1 MDTTAIRARPGAE
14 RARAWAP
21 SRISDTQVHI
31 VLAAAMLAS
40 AAFSLWL
47 SRGTT
52 FTGDEL
58 NWIIDTPGLDL
69 DGALQPHGGH
79 LILVPRLLYD
89 AILHVSGVDY
99 LPFRLL
105 TVGSVLLTAGSFF
118 VFAERRI
125 GALAA
130 LAPTLVL
137 LFYGSDHNHALQG
150 AGFTVVF
157 PLATGIGALLALERE
172 DRAGDIAACAL
183 LLLGLATYS
192 TGIPFVAGAA
202 VLILIGSDRWRRSWV
217 FLLPSLLYG
226 AWLLWSQIETTG
238 GAGSQ
243 VALSNILLF
252 PSWAWDSLGTVGA
265 AFLGLGYE
273 FTGGETSPHR
283 LETGWGAIVAVIALA
298 ALIWRLRQGRIQKW
312 LWATMAIPLTY
323 WLVGSLGALDTELDV
338 PESTRFIFPGTIAV
352 LLVAVEAA
360 RGLRLGRAALV
371 AIYAVGVL
379 ALATNVR
386 LLVDGAAGLRDGVAI
401 ERAALTTVEL
411 SQGRVGSVLGGQ
423 EIGKMLRF
431 TGNGTIA
438 TGYQVAV
445 REFGSPAFT
454 LDELRAEPEHIRQQ
468 ADLLLADNLGLR
480 VERASAPA
488 TGCRRITGEP
498 GAGTSFELPP
508 GGAVLRTSGEP
519 AELHLRRFGST
530 FANHAV
536 GSLEPGVPTS
546 VVIPPDAAP
555 DPWYGSVPLTAIEIC
570 DAPVSG

>member
-1 MDTTAIRARPGAE
+1 METTAIRARPGAE
-14 RARAWAP
+14 RAGAWMP
-21 SRISDTQVHI
+21 SRISDTLVHI
-31 VLAAAMLAS
+31 VLAAAMLVS
-40 AAFSLWL
+40 AGFSLWL
-47 SRGTT
+47 TRGTT

-69 DGALQPHGGH
+69 DGALQPHNGH

-202 VLILIGSDRWRRSWV
+202 VLVLIGSDRWRRAWV
-217 FLLPSLLYG
+217 FLVPMLLYG
-226 AWLLWSQIETTG
+226 AWLLWSQFATEG

-243 VALSNILLF
+243 VALSNVLLF
-252 PSWAWDSLGTVGA
+252 PGWAWDSLGTVGA

-273 FTGGETSPHR
+273 FTQQDESPHS
-283 LETGWGAIVAVIALA
+283 LESGWAPVVAAISLA
-298 ALIWRLRQGRIQKW
+298 ALAWRLSRGRIGKW
-312 LWATMAIPLTY
+312 LWATIAIPVTY
-323 WLVGSLGALDTELDV
+323 WLVGSLGALDSPLDV
-338 PESTRFIFPGTIAV
+338 PESTRFIFPGTIVV

-360 RGLRLGRAALV
+360 RGIRLGTTALA
-371 AIYAVGVL
+371 AIYAVAVL

-386 LLVDGAAGLRDGVAI
+386 LLADGGAGLRDAGAN
-401 ERAALTTVEL
+401 ERVSLAAVEL
-411 SQGRVGSVLGGQ
+411 AGGRVGDEYASGLTGA
-423 EIGKMLRF
+423 MLRG
-431 TGNGTIA
+431 TGEGGVA
-438 TGYQVAV
+438 TGYLAAV
-445 REFGSPAFT
+445 REFGSPA
-454 LDELRAEPEHIRQQ
+454 LSVAELSSESDPIRQ
-468 ADLLLADNLGLR
+468 LADRQLADALGVHL
-480 VERASAPA
+480 EPSTAPP

-519 AELHLRRFGST
+519 AELRLRRFGST
-530 FANHAV
+530 FANDPV
-536 GSLEPGVPTS
+536 GSLQPGVPTS

>member
-1 MDTTAIRARPGAE
+1 METTAIRARPGAE
-14 RARAWAP
+14 RARPWVP
-21 SRISDTQVHI
+21 SWISDTQVHI
-31 VLAAAMLAS
+31 VLAAAMLVS
-40 AAFSLWL
+40 AGFSLGL
-47 SRGTT
+47 SHGTT

-69 DGALQPHGGH
+69 DGALQPHNGH
-79 LILVPRLLYD
+79 LILIPRLLYE

-130 LAPTLVL
+130 LAPTLIL

-217 FLLPSLLYG
+217 FVLPSLLYG

-273 FTGGETSPHR
+273 FTGRETSLFR
-283 LETGWGAIVAVIALA
+283 LETGWDAIVAVIALA
-298 ALIWRLRQGRIQKW
+298 ALVWRVRQGRIQKW

-338 PESTRFIFPGTIAV
+338 PQSTRFIFPGTIAV

-360 RGLRLGRAALV
+360 RGVRLGTTVLA
-371 AIYAVGVL
+371 AIYAVAVL

-386 LLVDGAAGLRDGVAI
+386 LLADGAGGLRDAGAHARVSL
-401 ERAALTTVEL
+401 AAVEL
-411 SQGRVGSVLGGQ
+411 AGGRVGDEYGSGPTGN
-423 EIGKMLRF
+423 MLRG
-431 TGNGTIA
+431 TGEGGVA
-438 TGYQVAV
+438 TGYLAAV
-445 REFGSPAFT
+445 RAFGSPA
-454 LDELRAEPEHIRQQ
+454 LSVAELGSESDPIRE
-468 ADLLLADNLGLR
+468 LADRQLADALGVRL
-480 VERASAPA
+480 VPSSAP
-488 TGCRRITGEP
+488 TKGCRRIAGEP
-498 GAGTSFELPP
+498 GAGTGFELPP

-519 AELHLRRFGST
+519 AELRLRRFGST
-530 FANHAV
+530 FANDPV

-555 DPWYGSVPLTAIEIC
+555 APWYGSVPLTAIEIC

>member
-1 MDTTAIRARPGAE
+1 METTAIRARPGAE
-14 RARAWAP
+14 RERGWVP

-69 DGALQPHGGH
+69 DGTLQPHSGH
-79 LILVPRLLYD
+79 LILVARLLYD

-157 PLATGIGALLALERE
+157 PLASGIGALLALERE

-183 LLLGLATYS
+183 LVLGLATYS
-192 TGIPFVAGAA
+192 TGIPFVAGAL
-202 VLILIGSDRWRRSWV
+202 VLILLGSDRWHRAWV
-217 FLLPSLLYG
+217 FLAPMLLYG
-226 AWLLWSQIETTG
+226 AWLLWSQFATEG
-238 GAGSQ
+238 GAESQ
-243 VALSNILLF
+243 VALSNVLLF

-265 AFLGLGYE
+265 AFVGLGYE
-273 FTGGETSPHR
+273 FTQQLESPHR
-283 LETGWGAIVAVIALA
+283 LESGWAPVVAAISLAVLA
-298 ALIWRLRQGRIQKW
+298 WRLSRGRIGKW
-312 LWATMAIPLTY
+312 LWATIAIPVTY
-323 WLVGSLGALDTELDV
+323 WLVGSLGALDSPLDV
-338 PESTRFIFPGTIAV
+338 PESTRFIFPGTIVV

-360 RGLRLGRAALV
+360 RGVRLGTTALV
-371 AIYAVGVL
+371 AIYAVAVL

-386 LLVDGAAGLRDGVAI
+386 LLVDGAAGLRDAGAT
-401 ERAALTTVEL
+401 ERVSLGAVEL
-411 SQGRVGSVLGGQ
+411 AGGRVGDEYASGLNGA
-423 EIGKMLRF
+423 MLRR
-431 TGNGTIA
+431 TGEGDVA
-438 TGYQVAV
+438 TGYLAAV
-445 REFGSPAFT
+445 REFGSPAFPVS
-454 LDELRAEPEHIRQQ
+454 ELSSESDPIRQ
-468 ADLLLADNLGLR
+468 LADRQLADALGVHL
-480 VERASAPA
+480 EPSTAPP
-488 TGCRRITGEP
+488 TRCRRITGEP

-519 AELHLRRFGST
+519 AELRLRRFATT
-530 FANHAV
+530 FANDPV

-570 DAPVSG
+570 AAPVSG